1 MRVTTVR
8 IRNFRG
14 IRELDL
20 DLDETTVLVG
30 ENNSGKTAVLDVLRI
45 CLRDLGPRRRVVFE
59 ALDFHLSDAAADPA
73 TADPIQIEITFSEQT
88 TGEWSDELI
97 GRLNRDNVLQVDDDG
112 RSRVMLRVT
121 CAYDPESR
129 DFDQQWS
136 FLNLHREPLTG
147 VNERAL
153 TGLQREVSYYY
164 LQALRDVRHHFGE
177 KGPFWRPFLKDARLP
192 AEQKAEIE
200 RRLREVND
208 LVVRSH
214 DSFRQ
219 VHDGLHHV
227 QDVVPLAAGDVV
239 SIEAVP
245 GRIFDMLAKA
255 QINLGSVTGARIPLH
270 RHGEGTQSLSVLMLF
285 TAFLEAW
292 PAGAPILALEEPE
305 AHLHPSA
312 VRALWRLVRD
322 FTGQKLISTHSG
334 DLLAETE
341 VHQIRRLARTR
352 DGIRA
357 FRVPADLLC
366 AEETR
371 KFHYHIRQARGELL
385 FARCWL
391 LVEGETEAWIYPAA
405 ARATGIDLHREGIRV
420 VEYRQTDVGLL
431 AKIANALGIAWY
443 CVGDDDAEGENT
455 RAALQ
460 AHLGGADEQDRMV
473 FPYEDIEVHLLE
485 NGYDDVY
492 DDFMPDQ
499 KRAMIEGARGD
510 AGYWSSYAQT
520 LPGRAKTRAT
530 AAVAAATEQRGDDGV
545 TVAIR
550 DVLERVALLAR
561 GA

>member
-1 MRVTTVR
+1 M
-8 IRNFRG
+8 
-14 IRELDL
+14 
-20 DLDETTVLVG
+20 
-30 ENNSGKTAVLDVLRI
+30 S
-45 CLRDLGPRRRVVFE
+45 
-59 ALDFHLSDAAADPA
+59 
-73 TADPIQIEITFSEQT
+73 
-88 TGEWSDELI
+88 
-97 GRLNRDNVLQVDDDG
+97 
-112 RSRVMLRVT
+112 
-121 CAYDPESR
+121 Y
-129 DFDQQWS
+129 
-136 FLNLHREPLTG
+136 
-147 VNERAL
+147 
-153 TGLQREVSYYY
+153 YYY

-177 KGPFWRPFLKDARLP
+177 RGPFWRPFLKDARLP
-192 AEQKAEIE
+192 PEQKAEIE

-312 VRALWRLVRD
+312 VRALWGLARN
-322 FTGQKLISTHSG
+322 FAGQKLISTHSG

-341 VHQIRRLARTR
+341 IHQIRRLARTP

-357 FRVPADLLC
+357 FQVPADLLS

-371 KFHYHIRQARGELL
+371 KFNYHIRQARGELL

-420 VEYRQTDVGLL
+420 VEYRQTDIGLL

-443 CVGDDDAEGENT
+443 CVGDNDAEGENT
-455 RAALQ
+455 RAALRT
-460 AHLGGADEQDRMV
+460 HLGGADEQDRMV

-485 NGYDDVY
+485 NGYGDVY

-499 KRAMIEGARGD
+499 KRAMIEGSRVD
-510 AGYWSSYAQT
+510 AGYWSSYAQV
-520 LPGRAKTRAT
+520 LPRRAKTRAA
-530 AAVAAATEQRGDDGV
+530 AAVAAATEQRGDGGV

>member
-1 MRVTTVR
+1 MRITTVR
-8 IRNFRG
+8 ILNFRG

-20 DLDETTVLVG
+20 DLGDITVLVG
-30 ENNSGKTAVLDVLRI
+30 ENNSGKTAVLDALRI

-59 ALDFHLSDAAADPA
+59 ALDFHLANATVDPA
-73 TADPIQIEITFSEQT
+73 SADRIQIEVTFSEQT

-97 GRLNRDNVLQVDDDG
+97 GRLNRDNILQVDDDE
-112 RSRVMLRVT
+112 RSHVMLRVT

-136 FLNLHREPLTG
+136 FLNLEREPLTG
-147 VNERAL
+147 VSERAL
-153 TGLQREVSYYY
+153 AGLQREVSYYY

-200 RRLREVND
+200 RKLREVND
-208 LVVRSH
+208 LVVSSH

-312 VRALWRLVRD
+312 VRALWGLVRN

-352 DGIRA
+352 GGIRA
-357 FRVPADLLC
+357 FRVPAGLLS
-366 AEETR
+366 AEDTR
-371 KFHYHIRQARGELL
+371 KFNYHVRQARGELL

-405 ARATGIDLHREGIRV
+405 ARATDIDLHREGIRV

-443 CVGDDDAEGENT
+443 CVGDADTTTDGRQANQT
-455 RAALQ
+455 RASLKD
-460 AHLGGADEQDRMV
+460 HLADSDEADLMV
-473 FPYEDIEVHLLE
+473 FPYENIDTISSRTGTTTSTNSSCPSRTEPGST
-485 NGYDDVY
+485 GYRVSRTTGASTSTRCREERR
-492 DDFMPDQ
+492 
-499 KRAMIEGARGD
+499 RARPRRWPPR
-510 AGYWSSYAQT
+510 WSD
-520 LPGRAKTRAT
+520 
-530 AAVAAATEQRGDDGV
+530 AAVMASQPRSAAC
-545 TVAIR
+545 
-550 DVLERVALLAR
+550 
-561 GA
+561 